1 MSKGDCM
8 LIHSAKPLSYHQNRI
23 QIPLRAE
30 DLLDENVYDEV
41 WLLWGDDP
49 ESDIYRL
56 MEQNR
61 L

>member
-1 MSKGDCM
+1 M

-41 WLLWGDDP
+41 WLPWGDDP